1 MVGIDRRTG
10 AILDDL
16 ASALQAA
23 VFILS
28 TRLSSVVLLRE
39 FGGGVIELLGRAV
52 TPSLFAAWQQLIATA
67 IDLWEPRLSVRRM
80 VPTGSVDDIRA
91 GKAGLLIEADFRP
104 RGHLGDFTV
113 ERVVGFTLNF
123 GGRTIRADTS

>member
-10 AILDDL
+10 AVIDDL
-16 ASALQAA
+16 TSALQA
-23 VFILS
+23 VSFILS

-39 FGGGVIELLGRAV
+39 FGGGVIELLGRLMV
-52 TPSLFAAWQQLIATA
+52 PNLFAAWQQLIATA
-67 IDLWEPRLSVRRM
+67 IDLWEPRLAVRK
-80 VPTGSVDDIRA
+80 VVLTGSVEELRT
-91 GKAGLLIEADFRP
+91 GRAGLLIEADFRP

-123 GGRTIRADTS
+123 GNRNITVVTT